1 MGYPRRLTPVD
12 RRRSPTVPVPNYE
25 QIMLPLLAFAG
36 DGNEH
41 SIREAVPHLAD
52 QFALTEAERN
62 ERIRTGQK
70 KISHRTGWAKFNLK
84 KAGLLEDVR
93 HGIFRI
99 TDSGAGLLQENPS
112 AIDTDFLMRFPA
124 YVEFREAPRRNR
136 DDGEAV
142 VAPPPPHSGEETPE
156 EALERA
162 YIGIRE
168 TLAQDLLDHVKAGTP
183 EFFENLVV
191 ELLVKMGY
199 GGSRADAGERVGQTG
214 DGGIDGII
222 KEDRLGLDVI
232 YLQAK
237 RWQATVG
244 RPEIQR
250 FVGALQGHRAR
261 KGVFLTTSSFSQ
273 DAKEYVSHVDSK
285 VVLIDG
291 AMLSRLMLDFD
302 LGVSTVANYAV
313 KRIDSDYF
321 EEE

>member
-1 MGYPRRLTPVD
+1 MAPTPV
-12 RRRSPTVPVPNYE
+12 
-25 QIMLPLLAFAG
+25 
-36 DGNEH
+36 
-41 SIREAVPHLAD
+41 
-52 QFALTEAERN
+52 
-62 ERIRTGQK
+62 
-70 KISHRTGWAKFNLK
+70 
-84 KAGLLEDVR
+84 
-93 HGIFRI
+93 
-99 TDSGAGLLQENPS
+99 
-112 AIDTDFLMRFPA
+112 
-124 YVEFREAPRRNR
+124 
-136 DDGEAV
+136 
-142 VAPPPPHSGEETPE
+142 GEETPE

-162 YIGIRE
+162 YRGIHQ
-168 TLAQDLLDHVKAGTP
+168 TLAQDLLDRVQAGTP
-183 EFFENLVV
+183 QFFESLVV

-199 GGSRADAGERVGQTG
+199 GGSRADAGERLGQTG

-244 RPEIQR
+244 RPDIQR

-261 KGVFLTTSSFSQ
+261 KGVFLTTSTFSQ

-302 LGVSTVANYAV
+302 LGVSTVSNYAV

>member
-1 MGYPRRLTPVD
+1 MDYPRRLTPAD
-12 RRRSPTVPVPNYE
+12 RRRSTTVPIPNF
-25 QIMLPLLAFAG
+25 QQVMLPLLAFVN

-41 SIREAVPHLAD
+41 TLREAVTHLAD
-52 QFALTEAERN
+52 QFGLTEAERN
-62 ERIRTGQK
+62 ELLASGQT
-70 KISHRTGWAKFNLK
+70 IIYNRVGWARTYMS
-84 KAGLLEDVR
+84 KAGLLEAVR
-93 HGIFRI
+93 RGIFRI
-99 TDSGAGLLQENPS
+99 TEAGVGVLRENPP
-112 AIDTDFLMRFPA
+112 AIDNAFLMRFA
-124 YVEFREAPRRNR
+124 SFVAFREAAGNHG
-136 DDGEAV
+136 DEGGAAV
-142 VAPPPPHSGEETPE
+142 TPPHIGEETPE

-162 YIGIRE
+162 YLGIRE
-168 TLAQDLLDHVKAGTP
+168 TLAQELLDRVKGGTP
-183 EFFENLVV
+183 EFFEKLVV

-261 KGVFLTTSSFSQ
+261 KGVFLTTSTFSQ

>member
-1 MGYPRRLTPVD
+1 VPI
-12 RRRSPTVPVPNYE
+12 PTF
-25 QIMLPLLAFAG
+25 QQLMLPLLAFAS
-36 DGNEH
+36 DGNKH
-41 SIREAVPHLAD
+41 TLVEAVPHLAD
-52 QFALTEAERN
+52 HFELTEAERN
-62 ERIRTGQK
+62 ERIRSGQK
-70 KISHRTGWAKFNLK
+70 KISHRAGWAKFNLK
-84 KAGLLEDVR
+84 RAGLLEDVQ

-99 TDSGAGLLQENPS
+99 TEAGTGLLGENPPT
-112 AIDTDFLMRFPA
+112 IDNAVLMRFPA
-124 YVEFREAPRRNR
+124 YVEFRGGPMMNE
-136 DDGEAV
+136 DGGGAA
-142 VAPPPPHSGEETPE
+142 VAPPPPLIGEETPE

-162 YIGIRE
+162 YLGIRE
-168 TLAQDLLDHVKAGTP
+168 TLAQDLLDRVKAGTP
-183 EFFENLVV
+183 EFFEKLVV

-244 RPEIQR
+244 RPEIQK

-261 KGVFLTTSSFSQ
+261 KGVFLTTSTFSQ

-291 AMLSRLMLDFD
+291 EMLSGLMLDFD
-302 LGVSTVANYAV
+302 LGVSIVANYAV
-313 KRIDSDYF
+313 KHIDSDYF

>member
-1 MGYPRRLTPVD
+1 M
-12 RRRSPTVPVPNYE
+12 
-25 QIMLPLLAFAG
+25 
-36 DGNEH
+36 
-41 SIREAVPHLAD
+41 
-52 QFALTEAERN
+52 
-62 ERIRTGQK
+62 
-70 KISHRTGWAKFNLK
+70 
-84 KAGLLEDVR
+84 GLLQDVR
-93 HGIFRI
+93 RGVFRI
-99 TDSGAGLLQENPS
+99 TEAGGGVLRENPPT
-112 AIDTDFLMRFPA
+112 IDTDFLMQFPA
-124 YVEFREAPRRNR
+124 YAEFCGVPPVNMDEGGA
-136 DDGEAV
+136 A
-142 VAPPPPHSGEETPE
+142 VAPPHVGEETPE
-156 EALERA
+156 EVLERTHR
-162 YIGIRE
+162 GIHE
-168 TLAQDLLDHVKAGTP
+168 TLAQDLLDRVKAGTP
-183 EFFENLVV
+183 EFFESLVV

-199 GGSRADAGERVGQTG
+199 GGSRADAGKRLGQTG

-261 KGVFLTTSSFSQ
+261 KGVFLTTSNFSQ
-273 DAKEYVSHVDSK
+273 DAKEYVSQVDCK

-291 AMLSRLMLDFD
+291 ATLSRLMLDFD

>member
-1 MGYPRRLTPVD
+1 MPI
-12 RRRSPTVPVPNYE
+12 PTF
-25 QIMLPLLAFAG
+25 QKLMMPLLAFAG
-36 DGNEH
+36 DGNAH
-41 SIREAVPHLAD
+41 PLGAAVAHLAD
-52 QFALTEAERN
+52 QFGLTEAERN
-62 ERIRTGQK
+62 ELLASGQTIIYNRVAWARTYM
-70 KISHRTGWAKFNLK
+70 S
-84 KAGLLEDVR
+84 KAGLLETVR
-93 HGIFRI
+93 RGIFRI
-99 TDSGAGLLQENPS
+99 TDVGAGVLRENPP
-112 AIDTDFLMRFPA
+112 AIDNAFLMRFPSF
-124 YVEFREAPRRNR
+124 VEFREAAGNRR
-136 DDGEAV
+136 DEGGTAV
-142 VAPPPPHSGEETPE
+142 VPPLVGEETPE

-162 YIGIRE
+162 YLGIRE
-168 TLAQDLLDHVKAGTP
+168 TLAQDLLDRVKAGTP
-183 EFFENLVV
+183 EFFEKLVV

-261 KGVFLTTSSFSQ
+261 KGVFLTTSTFSQ

-291 AMLSRLMLDFD
+291 ATLSRLMLDFD

>member
-1 MGYPRRLTPVD
+1 
-12 RRRSPTVPVPNYE
+12 
-25 QIMLPLLAFAG
+25 
-36 DGNEH
+36 
-41 SIREAVPHLAD
+41 
-52 QFALTEAERN
+52 
-62 ERIRTGQK
+62 
-70 KISHRTGWAKFNLK
+70 
-84 KAGLLEDVR
+84 
-93 HGIFRI
+93 
-99 TDSGAGLLQENPS
+99 
-112 AIDTDFLMRFPA
+112 MRFPA
-124 YVEFREAPRRNR
+124 YTEFIEAQGRNT
-136 DDGEAV
+136 DEGGAT
-142 VAPPPPHSGEETPE
+142 VAPTPVGEETPE

-162 YIGIRE
+162 YRGIHQ
-168 TLAQDLLDHVKAGTP
+168 TLAQDLLDRVKAGTP
-183 EFFENLVV
+183 QFFESLVV

-199 GGSRADAGERVGQTG
+199 GGSRADAGERLGQTG

-261 KGVFLTTSSFSQ
+261 KGVFLTTSTFSQ
-273 DAKEYVSHVDSK
+273 DAKEYVSNVDSK

>member
-1 MGYPRRLTPVD
+1 
-12 RRRSPTVPVPNYE
+12 VPVPSYE
-25 QIMLPLLAFAG
+25 QIVLPLLAFAG

-52 QFALTEAERN
+52 HFELTEAERN

-99 TDSGAGLLQENPS
+99 TDAGTGLLRENPP

-124 YVEFREAPRRNR
+124 YVEFIEAQERNT
-136 DDGEAV
+136 DEGGAT
-142 VAPPPPHSGEETPE
+142 VAPTPVGEETPE

-162 YIGIRE
+162 YRGIHQ
-168 TLAQDLLDHVKAGTP
+168 TLAQDLLDRVKAGTHQ
-183 EFFENLVV
+183 FFENLVV

-199 GGSRADAGERVGQTG
+199 GGSRADAGERLGQTG

-261 KGVFLTTSSFSQ
+261 KGVFLTTSTFSQ
-273 DAKEYVSHVDSK
+273 DAKEYVSNVDSK